1 MTEIPYWVLSL
12 AYWLH
17 MLATVIWIGGMFVL
31 SVFIMP
37 YVKKNLTP
45 EQRVTFL
52 SGLQQKFQPVGWLS
66 LVVLGA
72 TGMFQ
77 MSEHPLYEGF
87 LSINNTWAVALFVK
101 HILVVVLVI
110 FMGIMTWITLP
121 KLKRLAMAQNLGKAV
136 DPIERSK
143 LERSEININRIN
155 IVLSVL
161 VLLFTALARSVM

>member
-1 MTEIPYWVLSL
+1 
-12 AYWLH
+12 
-17 MLATVIWIGGMFVL
+17 
-31 SVFIMP
+31 
-37 YVKKNLTP
+37 
-45 EQRVTFL
+45 
-52 SGLQQKFQPVGWLS
+52 
-66 LVVLGA
+66 
-72 TGMFQ
+72 

>member
-1 MTEIPYWVLSL
+1 MSDMPFWVLSL

-31 SVFIMP
+31 SVLIMP
-37 YVKKNLTP
+37 YVKKNLNP
-45 EQRVTFL
+45 ALRLVFL
-52 SGLQQKFQPVGWLS
+52 TEVQHKFQPVGWLS
-66 LVVLGA
+66 LVILVA

-87 LSINNTWAVALFVK
+87 LSIHNTWAAALFVK
-101 HILVVVLVI
+101 HILVIVLVV
-110 FMGIMTWITLP
+110 FMAVMTWVTLP
-121 KLKRLAMAQNLGKAV
+121 ALKRLVMAQNMGKTIDAS
-136 DPIERSK
+136 ERIK
-143 LERSEININRIN
+143 LERTETRINRIN